1 MYIVLK
7 ADTDHLHI
15 TSFVTANEG
24 VGWGGGGGGG
34 GGVGGEYSSLMLRSS
49 LLLFKEIQKFWF

>member
-24 VGWGGGGGGG
+24 AGRGGAGWGGAGRGRAGWGGGRG
-34 GGVGGEYSSLMLRSS
+34 GGV
-49 LLLFKEIQKFWF
+49 

>member
-7 ADTDHLHI
+7 AYTDQLHI

-24 VGWGGGGGGG
+24 VGRGGGRG
-34 GGVGGEYSSLMLRSS
+34 GGV
-49 LLLFKEIQKFWF
+49 

>member
-7 ADTDHLHI
+7 ADTDQLHI

-24 VGWGGGGGGG
+24 VGRGGGRG
-34 GGVGGEYSSLMLRSS
+34 GGV
-49 LLLFKEIQKFWF
+49 